1 MTHERVTVDDSYQLC
16 HAMARRAGSNFYPC
30 FFVLPRSQRRAMEA
44 LYAFMRHTDDLGDR
58 PASIAENQTVSP
70 RDQLHAWRAALNRAL
85 GSEPGGMDG
94 LPILAGLGL
103 QVRTTANI
111 ASSREH
117 LAVSTCQDLKSKDGL
132 PILAGAERILPAVA
146 DTVRRFDIPVE
157 YLHAVID
164 GVEMD
169 LTGRTYETFDELAGY
184 CHRVAS
190 AVGLACVHI
199 WGFRGDEPRELA
211 RSCGL
216 AFQLTNIL
224 RDLGEDARMDR
235 VYLPRDDFAQCGYSV
250 GALRRGETGEAFAR
264 LMELEIGRARQFYCE
279 GADLFDRLEP
289 AGRRIFGMM
298 FEVYHR
304 LLGRIERDPG
314 AVFRRR
320 VRLGRIE
327 KMRVAARWILLPP
340 RREALP

>member
-1 MTHERVTVDDSYQLC
+1 MTHERLTIDDSYRLC
-16 HAMARRAGSNFYPC
+16 HAMARRAGSSFYPC
-30 FFVLPRSQRRAMEA
+30 FLVLHEPQRRAMEA

-70 RDQLHAWRAALNRAL
+70 LDQLHAWRAALNRAL
-85 GSEPGGMDG
+85 GSTPGGMDG
-94 LPILAGLGL
+94 
-103 QVRTTANI
+103 
-111 ASSREH
+111 S
-117 LAVSTCQDLKSKDGL
+117 

-146 DTVRRFDIPVE
+146 DTVRRFDIPAK

-169 LTGRTYETFDELAGY
+169 LTDQTYETFGQLAEY

-190 AVGLACVHI
+190 AVGLSCVHI
-199 WGFRGDEPRELA
+199 WGFRGDEPRESA

-224 RDLGEDARMDR
+224 RDLGEDSRMGR
-235 VYLPRDDFAQCGYSV
+235 IYLPREDIAQCGYSV
-250 GALRRGETGEAFAR
+250 EALQRGETGEAFAR
-264 LMELEIGRARQFYCE
+264 LMKLEIGRARQFYRE

-289 AGRRIFGMM
+289 AGLRIFGMM
-298 FEVYHR
+298 IDVYHR
-304 LLGRIERDPG
+304 LLGHIERNPG
-314 AVFRRR
+314 AVFRQR

-327 KMRVAARWILLPP
+327 KMQVAARWLLLPP